1 MIKIDGVILKQMIIS
16 GSNNLYNSYP
26 EVDAL
31 NVFPVPDGDTGT
43 NMNLT
48 MSSGAKEVF
57 NKNENSIG
65 VVAKDFARGLLMGAR
80 GNSGV
85 ILSQIFRGFAESL
98 AGKDSVDALGLAS
111 AFVAGKEVAY
121 KAVMRPVEGTILTV
135 IREASA
141 ALYEKAEK
149 DMPIDVALD
158 ILYEAATKSLE
169 HTPDLLP
176 VLKEVGV
183 VDSGGAGL
191 CKILEGFSLALHNKI
206 VEKEMATVTEKTA
219 PYSTG
224 KPMNTETV
232 EGHGSVQAKFSHEEF
247 GYCTQFLLQLADPNN
262 LKGKKAFNEKRFKA
276 VLEAH
281 GNSIVFIH
289 SDDLVKVHIHT
300 MKPGNIF
307 TYAQQF
313 GEFKTMKCDNM
324 SEQHEELLD
333 DFASEEK
340 KQGKEDTGEKLNVAL
355 KADKTLSDEDQAKHL
370 GIEEEKKQEPKKKFA
385 LIAVAVGSGVEEM
398 FRQSNVD
405 YIVSGGQTMNP
416 STADFVNAIKEVNAE
431 NVLLFPNNGNIVMAC
446 SQAANLMKD
455 TCHVAVV
462 PTKTIPQGL
471 SACMVFN
478 PDETLENNVKMME
491 ETIAGVKSGEI
502 TYAIKDTTIDG
513 VTVNKGQF
521 MGITGKKILC
531 CHEHKIETLLEL
543 LEKMVDEDSSLITI
557 ICGEDVKPEEKE
569 EVEDKVSAKYG
580 DDFEIDVTYGN
591 QPVYSFFVSVE

>member
-57 NKNENSIG
+57 NKNDSSIG
-65 VVAKDFARGLLMGAR
+65 QVAKDFARGLLMGAR

-85 ILSQIFRGFAESL
+85 ILSQIFRGFAEAL
-98 AGKDSVDALGLAS
+98 NGKQEVNAIELAS
-111 AFVAGKEVAY
+111 AFFNAKEVAY

-141 ALYEKAEK
+141 ALYEQAEL
-149 DMPIDVALD
+149 DMPIDVAMDL
-158 ILYEAATKSLE
+158 LYEEAMKSLN
-169 HTPDLLP
+169 HTPELLP

-191 CKILEGFSLALHNKI
+191 CKVLEGFAKALHNQI
-206 VEKEMATVTEKTA
+206 VEKEMATVTEKGVSYPSA
-219 PYSTG
+219 KPSTSFE
-224 KPMNTETV
+224 NV
-232 EGHGSVQAKFSHEEF
+232 GHGSVQAKFNHEEF
-247 GYCTQFLLQLADPNN
+247 GYCTQFLLMLADQKN

-300 MKPGNIF
+300 MSPGLIF

-324 SEQHEELLD
+324 SEQHEQLMD
-333 DFASEEK
+333 DFQSEQK
-340 KQGKEDTGEKLNVAL
+340 KHGIEDSGEKFDVAL
-355 KADKTLSDEDQAKHL
+355 KAAATVPAAQ
-370 GIEEEKKQEPKKKFA
+370 EKPKERKKYA
-385 LIAVAVGSGVEEM
+385 LIAVAVGSGIEAM
-398 FRQSNVD
+398 FKEFSVD
-405 YIVSGGQTMNP
+405 YLISGGQTMNP
-416 STADFVNAIKEVNAE
+416 STADFVEAIKQVHAE
-431 NVLLFPNNGNIVMAC
+431 NVFLFPNNGNIVMAA
-446 SQAANLMKD
+446 SQAAELMKEE
-455 TCHVAVV
+455 CNCIVI
-462 PTKTIPQGL
+462 PTKTIPEGL
-471 SACMVFN
+471 TGCMVFN
-478 PDETLENNVKMME
+478 PDGSVEENIDFMKEN
-491 ETIAGVKSGEI
+491 IANVKSGEI

-513 VTVNKGQF
+513 VKVESGKF
-521 MGITGKKILC
+521 MGISKKKILC
-531 CHEHKIETLLEL
+531 CHKHKINTLLDL
-543 LEKMVDEDSSLITI
+543 LENMIDENSSLITI
-557 ICGEDVKPEEKE
+557 LCGEDITPEEKE
-569 EVEDKVSAKYG
+569 EVETKVNEKYG
-580 DDFEIDVTYGN
+580 SDFEVEITDGN

>member
-1 MIKIDGVILKQMIIS
+1 MIKIDGAILKQMIIS
-16 GSNNLYNSYP
+16 GSNNLYNCYP

-65 VVAKDFARGLLMGAR
+65 LVAKDFARGLLMGAR

-85 ILSQIFRGFAESL
+85 ILSQIFRGFSESL
-98 AGKDSVDALGLAS
+98 QGKDSIDAISLAE
-111 AFVAGKEVAY
+111 AFVAGKETAY
-121 KAVMRPVEGTILTV
+121 QAVMRPVEGTILTV

-149 DMPIDVALD
+149 DMPMDEALD
-158 ILYEAATKSLE
+158 ILYEEAEKSLE
-169 HTPDLLP
+169 RTPELLP
-176 VLKEVGV
+176 VLKDVGV

-191 CKILEGFSLALHNKI
+191 CKIFEGFAKALHNQI
-206 VEKEMATVTEKTA
+206 VEKEMATVTEKNVA
-219 PYSTG
+219 YSTG
-224 KPMNTETV
+224 KIPTPSV
-232 EGHGSVQAKFSHEEF
+232 EGHGSVQAKFNHEEF
-247 GYCTQFLLQLADPNN
+247 GYCTQFLLKLADQDN
-262 LKGKKAFNEKRFKA
+262 LQGKKAFNEKRFKA

-324 SEQHEELLD
+324 SEQHEELMD
-333 DFASEEK
+333 DFESEQK
-340 KQGKEDTGEKLNVAL
+340 KLGVESSDDKLHVAL
-355 KADKTLSDEDQAKHL
+355 KADTTLSSDEQAKQL
-370 GIEEEKKQEPKKKFA
+370 GIEKQAKKKFA
-385 LIAVAVGSGVEEM
+385 LIAVAVGKGIEEM

-405 YIVSGGQTMNP
+405 YIISGGQTMNP
-416 STADFVNAIKEVNAE
+416 STADFVNAIKECNAE
-431 NVLLFPNNGNIVMAC
+431 NIFLFPNNGNILMAA
-446 SQAANLMKD
+446 SQAADLMKEE
-455 TCHVAVV
+455 HHIAVI

-471 SACMVFN
+471 TACMVFN
-478 PDETLENNVKMME
+478 PDATLEENE
-491 ETIAGVKSGEI
+491 EVMKENIASVKSGEI

-513 VTVNKGQF
+513 VTVEKDKF
-521 MGITGKKILC
+521 MGITGKKIVC
-531 CHEHKIETLLEL
+531 CHKHKLNTLIEL
-543 LEKMVDEDSSLITI
+543 LEKMVDEEASIITI
-557 ICGEDVKPEEKE
+557 ICGQDITPEERKQAE
-569 EVEDKVSAKYG
+569 EKVNEKYG
-580 DDFEIDVTYGN
+580 DDFEVDIVDGL